1 MLFATN
7 RTPSHSDY
15 FEPQSDIAFDIQNT
29 EVNEQMLYCQRNAS
43 NVYQHIGKTAFFN
56 QLTDYVLNGH
66 VIFYLHGFNCTNE
79 KEIFPDT
86 INMQSGFDEIA
97 NELAVKIIPLIW
109 PCDDDHILALA
120 DDYFDDQRAAD
131 ASEVAFALFIEELVY
146 WQSVQLSTEARKKVH
161 FLIHSMGTRVFYK
174 SLTRYRQAIGLTV
187 TNLANNIFL
196 VAPDVINRAL
206 EPECDASDIVSVADN
221 VVIYYAVDDLAML
234 ASELANST
242 KGESQQRL
250 GKLGAADITKLPEN
264 VYQVNCQ
271 DFNNRFEFI
280 IGHRYFI
287 RDMFN
292 NISPVIYHLVD
303 ALEQGQI
310 TPNVIEYRL
319 YLEQ

>member
-7 RTPSHSDY
+7 RTPINTY
-15 FEPQSDIAFDIQNT
+15 NFEPQSNIAFDIQNT
-29 EVNEQMLYCQRNAS
+29 QAHGQMLYCQRNA
-43 NVYQHIGKTAFFN
+43 NNAYQHIGKAEFFE
-56 QLTDYVLNGH
+56 QLTNYVLNGH

-86 INMQSGFDEIA
+86 IKMQSGFDELSSDL
-97 NELAVKIIPLIW
+97 EVKVVPLIW
-109 PCDDDHILALA
+109 PCDDDSILALA

-131 ASEVAFALFIEELVY
+131 ASETAFALFIEDLVH
-146 WQSVQLSTEARKKVH
+146 WQNAQLSAEAKQKVH

-174 SLTRYRQAIGLTV
+174 SLTRYRQTMGLTLK
-187 TNLANNIFL
+187 NLANNIFL
-196 VAPDVINRAL
+196 VAPDVINTAL

-221 VVIYYAVDDLAML
+221 VVIYYAVDDLAMS
-234 ASELANST
+234 ASRLANST

-292 NISPVIYHLVD
+292 NISPVIYHMVD

-310 TPNVIEYRL
+310 TPNVIDHHL
-319 YLEQ
+319 YPEQ